1 MACEETEKEITKKRE
16 AYRSF
21 ATRATLLFFTTMKLQ
36 HLSPMYFH
44 SLENIQTI
52 FTTCIEKTIQTTLTP
67 AILTDELTKAVFRTV
82 SAGLFPVH

>member
-36 HLSPMYFH
+36 HL
-44 SLENIQTI
+44 
-52 FTTCIEKTIQTTLTP
+52 
-67 AILTDELTKAVFRTV
+67 
-82 SAGLFPVH
+82 